1 MINNTGERRMG
12 QEEDMSDPD
21 KGKDDSNVEIHG
33 NEGWI
38 EDYERMCEA
47 ATWSGDASDK
57 GISDNN

>member
-38 EDYERMCEA
+38 EDYV
-47 ATWSGDASDK
+47 
-57 GISDNN
+57 